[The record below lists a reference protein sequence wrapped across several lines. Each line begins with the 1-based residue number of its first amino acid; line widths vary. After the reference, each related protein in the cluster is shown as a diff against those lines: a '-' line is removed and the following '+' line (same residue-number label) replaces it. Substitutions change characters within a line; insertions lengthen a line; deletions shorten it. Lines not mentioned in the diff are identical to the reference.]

1 MPVGSLQRGHAT
13 ATFEVSS
20 SRAVKSWEDSEKATE
35 TSNLC
40 AAGAPSLFR
49 GMCSGEDVA
58 RGLDTP
64 PRHNYGG
71 RAQIGGRAEGAEV
84 RGGRPHRVPVRA
96 APQLP
101 PGQVLE
107 RRVFALRAEK
117 VSEYVT

>member
-1 MPVGSLQRGHAT
+1 M
-13 ATFEVSS
+13 
-20 SRAVKSWEDSEKATE
+20 
-35 TSNLC
+35 
-40 AAGAPSLFR
+40 GA
-49 GMCSGEDVA
+49 E
-58 RGLDTP
+58 
-64 PRHNYGG
+64 PREH
-71 RAQIGGRAEGAEV
+71 EV